1 MAADDQIITYGTTK
15 TLVNAAGAAISNNV
29 ISAAAGT
36 MDSTEQDDY
45 IGVDLTLTCAFG
57 TNPTAG
63 STISVVMRP
72 LNIDGTTD
80 APVPTA
86 TYLTHTVGAFY
97 VIANTSTN
105 TYLCRVWEV
114 PTREY
119 EVYLYNN
126 ATGQSVSANWTLK
139 ATPFTCRPSAA

>member
-1 MAADDQIITYGTTK
+1 MAVNDTIFSFGTQK
-15 TLVNAAGAAISNNV
+15 TLVNGSGAAISNNA

-45 IGVDLTLTCAFG
+45 LGVDLALTCAFG

-63 STISVVMRP
+63 TSISVIFRP

-80 APVPTA
+80 AVVPTA
-86 TYLTHTVGAFY
+86 AYLNHVVGSFS

-105 TYLCRVWEV
+105 TYHCRVPEV
-114 PTREY
+114 PCREY

-126 ATGQSVSANWTLK
+126 GTGQSISANWTLK
-139 ATPFTCRPSAA
+139 ARPFTYLPAAA

>member
-1 MAADDQIITYGTTK
+1 MAQDDQILTYGTAK
-15 TLVNAAGAAISNNV
+15 TLVNANGASIANNA

-36 MDSTEQDDY
+36 MDSTEQKDY
-45 IGVDLTLTCAFG
+45 QGVDFALTCAFG

-63 STISVVMRP
+63 STIAVILRA

-80 APVPTA
+80 APAPTA
-86 TYLTHTVGAFY
+86 SYLVKFAGNFD
-97 VIANTSTN
+97 VIVNTSTN
-105 TYLCRVWEV
+105 TLLCRVWAL
-114 PTREY
+114 PCREY

-139 ATPFTCRPSAA
+139 ATPFTYRPSAS